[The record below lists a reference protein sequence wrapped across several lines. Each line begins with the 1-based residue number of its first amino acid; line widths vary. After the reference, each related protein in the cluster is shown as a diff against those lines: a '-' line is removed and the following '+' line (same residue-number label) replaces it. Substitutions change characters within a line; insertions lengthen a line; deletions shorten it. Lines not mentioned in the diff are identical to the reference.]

1 MLMKK
6 AACIIKYFIFPA
18 IFTFF
23 SSLSVS
29 AYDNPVGT
37 EYYLLNGWQYGYEI
51 LYLDEDGLYSWKT
64 ISGDEERTNTGSWE
78 IFPGD
83 LTDLLVMNSEGEG
96 KEEEYFIRCR
106 EGMLV
111 LYTKHE
117 VRGVYSTNPN
127 NYLKSYEIIPT
138 SELRETIGG
147 EEVLYSAENLKEG
160 LYNRFWSEGDPG
172 DGRGEALFFNFY
184 SYDGAPDSETTLE
197 GAVIF
202 NGAPIRY
209 YAINNRVKNARFV
222 FDNGKEYSVELYDTP
237 APQIVLFPQ
246 NGKDKINK
254 GSMHI
259 ESIYTGTKYNDCCM
273 TLILFFGT
281 E

>member
-6 AACIIKYFIFPA
+6 TACLHKYCIFLV
-18 IFTFF
+18 IFTLF
-23 SSLSVS
+23 SSLPVS
-29 AYDNPVGT
+29 ADDDPVGT
-37 EYYLLNGWQYGYEI
+37 EYYLLTGWQYGYEI
-51 LYLDEDGLYSWKT
+51 FYLDEDGLYSWKT
-64 ISGDEERTNTGSWE
+64 ISGDEEHTKTGSWE

-83 LTDLLVMNSEGEG
+83 RTDLLVLNSKGE
-96 KEEEYFIRCR
+96 KKEEYFIISR
-106 EGMLV
+106 EGILV
-111 LYTKHE
+111 LYTKQE
-117 VRGVYSTNPN
+117 VRGVYSSNPN
-127 NYLKSYEIIPT
+127 DFLKSYEIIST

-147 EEVLYSAENLKEG
+147 KEVLYSAENLKAG

-172 DGRGEALFFNFY
+172 DGTGEALFFNFY
-184 SYDGAPDSETTLE
+184 SYDSAPDSETTVE

-222 FDNGKEYSVELYDTP
+222 FDNGKEYSVDLYDTP
-237 APQIVLFPQ
+237 APQIILFQQ

-259 ESIYTGTKYNDCCM
+259 ESVYPGTKYNDCCV